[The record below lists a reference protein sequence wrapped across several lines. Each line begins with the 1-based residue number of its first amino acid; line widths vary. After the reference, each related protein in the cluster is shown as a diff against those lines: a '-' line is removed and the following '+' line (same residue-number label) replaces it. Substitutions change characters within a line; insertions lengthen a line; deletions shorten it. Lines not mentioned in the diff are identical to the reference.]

1 VINNILDSNFNF
13 LEYQILYPIAKF
25 APFKSKKLYFHNVIN
40 LRKNNNPGHLFMLF
54 KQKDIWDY
62 CIFIQQNQS

>member
-1 VINNILDSNFNF
+1 MGSDAGWALSYNNDRL
-13 LEYQILYPIAKF
+13 K
-25 APFKSKKLYFHNVIN
+25 KSLKNHNVIN